1 MNVDGDV
8 IRSLLSGDPE
18 QIAAAGLVGM
28 DADSRLSPEILR
40 SLEAAGYK
48 EPGVPMTV
56 TQLARALVAGV
67 IPSDTQI
74 VRRVR

>member
-1 MNVDGDV
+1 MDPNGDV

-18 QIAAAGLVGM
+18 QIAAAGLVGT
-28 DADSRLSPEILR
+28 DADSRLSPEVLR